1 MKKILASVALA
12 TLAMPAFA
20 GAHLGSGDPEAGEK
34 AFNKCQSCHVV
45 RDDDGEVLAGRNGRT
60 GPNLYGVVGRAA
72 GAQDGF
78 RYSSLMEAAAAAG
91 LVWDEENLEAFLKDP
106 SGHLKDVSGESGR
119 SKMSFKLRK
128 KGEDVVAYLKSVG
141 PEMAEEEAEGDS

>member
-60 GPNLYGVVGRAA
+60 GPNLYGVVGRQA
-72 GAQDGF
+72 GTLDGF
-78 RYSSLMEAAAAAG
+78 RYKDSIVEAGEQG
-91 LVWDEENLEAFLKDP
+91 LVWDAESLTAYLQDPTAFLRETLDDNGAR
-106 SGHLKDVSGESGR
+106 SGMAFKVR
-119 SKMSFKLRK
+119 S
-128 KGEDVVAYLKSVG
+128 
-141 PEMAEEEAEGDS
+141 EEEAADLAAFLATFSEPES